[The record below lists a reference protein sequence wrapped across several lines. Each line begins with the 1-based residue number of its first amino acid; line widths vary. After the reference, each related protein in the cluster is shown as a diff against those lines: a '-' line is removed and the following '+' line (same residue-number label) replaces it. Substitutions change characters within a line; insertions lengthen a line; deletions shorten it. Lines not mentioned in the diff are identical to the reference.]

1 MSLFMRKISVILL
14 FLALCSPL
22 LRAEEVRYLT
32 TEEFKRLIVDYTVD
46 SVWHYKG
53 DVPCVIDFYATWCGP
68 CKRLAPIMEE
78 LAEDYCEEVIF
89 YKVDTDKERELAYIF
104 GIRSIPSILLIPVN
118 GRPQMIQGLMPKQTL
133 EQAIFQVLKKKNPR
147 SVEATNQE
155 GSSKQGCS
163 GACGAKQGC
172 SKQGCK

>member
-1 MSLFMRKISVILL
+1 MRKKSLILL
-14 FLALCSPL
+14 FLALSCSL

-32 TEEFKRLIVDYTVD
+32 TEDFKRLIVDYTAD

-78 LAEDYCEEVIF
+78 LAEDYCGEVIF

-147 SVEATNQE
+147 SEEATNQE

>member
-1 MSLFMRKISVILL
+1 MRNFSVILL

-147 SVEATNQE
+147 SVEATNPETKQDCT
-155 GSSKQGCS
+155 KQGCS

-172 SKQGCK
+172 SKQGSK

>member
-1 MSLFMRKISVILL
+1 MRKISVILL
-14 FLALCSPL
+14 FLALSCSL

-32 TEEFKRLIVDYTVD
+32 TEDFKRLIVDYTVD

-133 EQAIFQVLKKKNPR
+133 EQAIFQVLKKKNPC
-147 SVEATNQE
+147 SEEAVISE
-155 GSSKQGCS
+155 GCTKQGCS
-163 GACGAKQGC
+163 GSCGAKQGC
-172 SKQGCK
+172 SKQGSK

>member
-1 MSLFMRKISVILL
+1 MRRFFPILL
-14 FLALCSPL
+14 FLLFLGSSL
-22 LRAEEVRYLT
+22 KAEEVRYLN
-32 TEEFKRLIVDYTVD
+32 TEQFKQLIVDYTKD

-68 CKRLAPIMEE
+68 CKRLAPIMEQ

-118 GRPQMIQGLMPKQTL
+118 GRPQMIQGLMPKEQL
-133 EQAIFQVLKKKNPR
+133 EQAIFQVLKKKNPN
-147 SVEATNQE
+147 ATTAQS
-155 GSSKQGCS
+155 GCPKQGCPNS
-163 GACGAKQGC
+163 NCGNCGGC
-172 SKQGCK
+172 GKK

>member
-1 MSLFMRKISVILL
+1 MRKFSVILL

-147 SVEATNQE
+147 SVEAANPETKQDCT
-155 GSSKQGCS
+155 KQGCS

-172 SKQGCK
+172 SKQVSK